1 MKKFTKLFLSCAAVA
16 AVTAAVATSAMAADL
31 AGVQYATDKN
41 ESGAELA
48 TGTVTITLPT
58 EFKDATKTLL
68 ILKPGADK
76 TKIEP
81 AKILQIGQ
89 DAYTGK
95 VTAKVEALSAD
106 NADQTGTYTVLM
118 GGTEGVIYEGSFYV
132 GNGQPIKVGDVTG
145 EGDVDS
151 MDATCVLY
159 YDAGLTDGAEKS
171 GKIITVSDGST
182 AKVGDVTGEGD
193 VDSMDATCIL
203 YYDAGLTDGAENAG
217 TEITGTISE

>member
-76 TKIEP
+76 TNIAT

-118 GGTEGVIYEGSFYV
+118 GGTEGVIYEGSFRI
-132 GNGQPIKVGDVTG
+132 GGSDRLLGDVEEDKALDAFDCLAIAKHAGGVQVITDNDTKLAADANDDAYIDAFDAL
-145 EGDVDS
+145 DV
-151 MDATCVLY
+151 AKK
-159 YDAGLTDGAEKS
+159 AANLTPGSPDY
-171 GKIITVSDGST
+171 IT
-182 AKVGDVTGEGD
+182 
-193 VDSMDATCIL
+193 L
-203 YYDAGLTDGAENAG
+203 G
-217 TEITGTISE
+217 TSTISDKHNQTIIEE